1 MKKVLLFLSLLIASN
16 TFSIGVDTLK
26 IKSNIKK
33 VTLFFNGAQTTREA
47 TINLPKGKH
56 LIVVEKLPSE
66 LNPQSIQIE
75 GNQQGK
81 ILSVKHSLVYPDGKN
96 KTITACK
103 NKIKQ
108 QTIKIKELKNKI
120 DVYNIEEKI
129 LLDNSNFSNKT
140 AGTTISEIKEASAFY
155 RIKLNEIRQKKLD
168 LTIQT
173 DSIKEVIQNLYVALN
188 KKVSKEDKTFSKI
201 SFIVNCK
208 APVKEDFKISYFV
221 ASAGWSPLYDFRVTG
236 IDKPLN
242 IVYNAAIFQ
251 STGEDWKNVKLTL
264 SSNNPSLSNKK
275 PELKPWF
282 INREPV
288 YEDNYA
294 ATGQAALSGIIT
306 DAETGEPIPF
316 ANITIS
322 QHGAMIAGTTSD
334 FDGKY
339 TIKPIKPGNYDLI
352 VAFLG
357 YVSIEVQNVTVA
369 ANTVVFKDFPL
380 QPSSETLDEVMII
393 DHSTP
398 SANKTSTMPKRSS
411 RRSSAS
417 KVNGVRSSRNNSKV
431 FYFNGYK
438 TETTP
443 TSIEYNIDTPYT
455 ILSDGNDYTVQ
466 IKEMKLGV
474 NFVYYAVPK
483 LEKDVFLIAEIYDW
497 SKLNLLSG
505 KASTYYKGTYTGET
519 DINVDKIK
527 DTLRLSLNR
536 DRNIIV
542 ERTLLKEKNEKQFIG
557 KNIKETIN
565 RSITVKNNKNKSIKI
580 IVEDQFP
587 ISENKSV
594 VIERLESSNGRVD
607 DKTGKVVWNLALK
620 PGEKK
625 ELTLKYSVK
634 YPNRMHLNTE

>member
-1 MKKVLLFLSLLIASN
+1 MKKALLFLSLLIASN
-16 TFSIGVDTLK
+16 TFSIGIDTLI
-26 IKSNIKK
+26 IKSKIKK
-33 VTLFFNGAQTTREA
+33 VTLFFNGAQITREA
-47 TINLPKGKH
+47 TISLPKGKH
-56 LIVVEKLPSE
+56 LIVAGRLPAE

-75 GNQQGK
+75 SNQQGK
-81 ILSVKHSLVYPDGKN
+81 ILSVKHSLIYSDGKN

-108 QTIKIKELKNKI
+108 QTIKVKELKNKI
-120 DVYNIEEKI
+120 DVYTIEEKI
-129 LLDNSNFSNKT
+129 LLDNSNFNNKT

-173 DSIKEVIQNLYVALN
+173 DSIKEVIRNLYVALN
-188 KKVSKEDKTFSKI
+188 KKVSEENKTFSKI
-201 SFIVNCK
+201 SFIVDCK

-221 ASAGWSPLYDFRVTG
+221 ASAGWAPLYDFRVTG

-264 SSNNPSLSNKK
+264 SSNNPSLSNIK

-306 DAETGEPIPF
+306 DAKTGEPIPF

-339 TIKPIKPGNYDLI
+339 TIKPVKPGNYDI
-352 VAFLG
+352 KVAFLG
-357 YVSIEVQNVTVA
+357 YVSTEVQNVAVA
-369 ANTVVFKDFPL
+369 ANTVVFKNFPL
-380 QPSSETLDEVMII
+380 QPSYETLDEVIII

-398 SANKTSTMPKRSS
+398 SANKTSTMRKRSS

-417 KVNGVRSSRNNSKV
+417 KVNGVRSSRSNSKV
-431 FYFNGYK
+431 YYFNGYK

-455 ILSDGNDYTVQ
+455 IPSDGNDYTVQ

-483 LEKDVFLIAEIYDW
+483 LEKDVFLIAEIYNW

-565 RSITVKNNKNKSIKI
+565 RSITVKNNKNKPIKI

-607 DKTGKVVWNLALK
+607 DKTGKVVWNLVLK

-634 YPNRMHLNTE
+634 YPNWMHLNTE

>member
-1 MKKVLLFLSLLIASN
+1 MKKALLFLSLLIASN
-16 TFSIGVDTLK
+16 TFSIGVDTLI
-26 IKSNIKK
+26 IKSKIKK
-33 VTLFFNGAQTTREA
+33 VTLFFNGAQITREA
-47 TINLPKGKH
+47 TISLPKGKH
-56 LIVVEKLPSE
+56 LIVAGRLPAE

-75 GNQQGK
+75 SNQQGK
-81 ILSVKHSLVYPDGKN
+81 ILSVKHSLIYSDGKN

-108 QTIKIKELKNKI
+108 QTIKVKELKNKI
-120 DVYNIEEKI
+120 DVYTIEEKI
-129 LLDNSNFSNKT
+129 LLDNSNFNNKT

-173 DSIKEVIQNLYVALN
+173 DSIKEVIRNLYVALN
-188 KKVSKEDKTFSKI
+188 KKVSEENKTFSKI
-201 SFIVNCK
+201 SFIVDCK

-221 ASAGWSPLYDFRVTG
+221 ASAGWAPLYDFRVTG

-264 SSNNPSLSNKK
+264 SSNNPSLSNIK

-306 DAETGEPIPF
+306 DAKTGEPIPF

-339 TIKPIKPGNYDLI
+339 TIKPVKPGNYDI
-352 VAFLG
+352 KVAFLG
-357 YVSIEVQNVTVA
+357 YVSTEVQNVAVA
-369 ANTVVFKDFPL
+369 ANTVVFKNFPL
-380 QPSSETLDEVMII
+380 QPSYETLDEVIII

-398 SANKTSTMPKRSS
+398 SANKTSTMRKRSS

-417 KVNGVRSSRNNSKV
+417 KVNGVRSSRSNSKV
-431 FYFNGYK
+431 YYFNGYK

-455 ILSDGNDYTVQ
+455 IPSDGNDYTVQ

-483 LEKDVFLIAEIYDW
+483 LEKDVFLIAEIYNW

-505 KASTYYKGTYTGET
+505 KSSTYYKGTYTGET

-565 RSITVKNNKNKSIKI
+565 RSITVKNNKNKPIKI

-607 DKTGKVVWNLALK
+607 DKTGKVVWNLVLK

-634 YPNRMHLNTE
+634 YPNWMHLNTE

>member
-1 MKKVLLFLSLLIASN
+1 MKKALLFLSLLIASN
-16 TFSIGVDTLK
+16 TFSIGIDTLI
-26 IKSNIKK
+26 IKSKIKK
-33 VTLFFNGAQTTREA
+33 VTLFFNGAQITREA
-47 TINLPKGKH
+47 TISLPKGKH
-56 LIVVEKLPSE
+56 LIVAGRLPAE

-75 GNQQGK
+75 SNQQGK
-81 ILSVKHSLVYPDGKN
+81 ILSVKHSLIYSDGKN

-108 QTIKIKELKNKI
+108 QTIKVKELKNKI
-120 DVYNIEEKI
+120 DVYTIEEKI
-129 LLDNSNFSNKT
+129 LLDNSNFNNKT

-173 DSIKEVIQNLYVALN
+173 DSIKEVIRNLYVALN
-188 KKVSKEDKTFSKI
+188 KKVSEENKTFSKI
-201 SFIVNCK
+201 SFIVDCK

-221 ASAGWSPLYDFRVTG
+221 ASAGWAPLYDFRVTG

-264 SSNNPSLSNKK
+264 SSNNPSLSNIK

-306 DAETGEPIPF
+306 DAKTGEPIPF

-339 TIKPIKPGNYDLI
+339 TIKPVKPGNYDI
-352 VAFLG
+352 KVAFLG
-357 YVSIEVQNVTVA
+357 YVSTEVQNVAVA
-369 ANTVVFKDFPL
+369 ANTVVFKNFPL
-380 QPSSETLDEVMII
+380 QPSYETLDEVMII

-398 SANKTSTMPKRSS
+398 STNKTSTMRKRSS

-417 KVNGVRSSRNNSKV
+417 KVNGVRSSRSNSKV
-431 FYFNGYK
+431 YYFNGYK

-455 ILSDGNDYTVQ
+455 IPSDGNDYTVQ

-483 LEKDVFLIAEIYDW
+483 LEKDVFLIAEIYNW

-565 RSITVKNNKNKSIKI
+565 RSITVKNNKNKPIKI

-607 DKTGKVVWNLALK
+607 DKTGKVVWNLVLK

-634 YPNRMHLNTE
+634 YPNWMHLNTE

>member
-1 MKKVLLFLSLLIASN
+1 MKKLLFFLSLLIASN
-16 TFSIGVDTLK
+16 VFGIAVDTIK
-26 IKSNIKK
+26 IKAKIKA
-33 VTLFFNGAQTTREA
+33 VTVFFDGAQITREA
-47 TINLPKGKH
+47 VISLPKGKH
-56 LIVVEKLPSE
+56 LIVAGNLPSE
-66 LNPQSIQIE
+66 INPQSIQIE
-75 GNQQGK
+75 NNQQGK
-81 ILSVKHSLVYPDGKN
+81 ILSVKHSLTYPDGKN
-96 KTITACK
+96 KTIAACK

-120 DVYNIEEKI
+120 DVYTIEEKI

-140 AGTTISEIKEASAFY
+140 TGTSISEIKEASAFY
-155 RIKLNEIRQKKLD
+155 RVKLNEIRQKKLD

-188 KKVSKEDKTFSKI
+188 KKVSEENKTFSRI
-201 SFIVNCK
+201 SFIVDCK

-221 ASAGWSPLYDFRVTG
+221 ASAGWSPMYDFRVTG

-288 YEDNYA
+288 DEYLYA
-294 ATGQAALSGIIT
+294 TTGQATLSGIIT

-322 QHGAMIAGTTSD
+322 QHAAMIAGTTSD

-339 TIKPIKPGNYDLI
+339 TIKPIKPGNYDI
-352 VAFLG
+352 KVSYIG
-357 YVSIEVQNVTVA
+357 YRSTEAQNVAVA

-380 QPSSETLDEVMII
+380 QPSYETLDEVMII

-398 SANKTSTMPKRSS
+398 SANKTSTIPKRSS

-417 KVNGVRSSRNNSKV
+417 KVNGVRGSRNNSKV
-431 FYFNGYK
+431 YYFNGYK

-455 ILSDGNDYTVQ
+455 IPSDGNDYTVQ

-542 ERTLLKEKNEKQFIG
+542 ERTLLKEKNEKQLIG

-580 IVEDQFP
+580 LVEDQFP

-625 ELTLKYSVK
+625 ELSLKYSVK
-634 YPNRMHLNTE
+634 YPNWMHLNTE

>member
-1 MKKVLLFLSLLIASN
+1 
-16 TFSIGVDTLK
+16 
-26 IKSNIKK
+26 
-33 VTLFFNGAQTTREA
+33 
-47 TINLPKGKH
+47 
-56 LIVVEKLPSE
+56 
-66 LNPQSIQIE
+66 
-75 GNQQGK
+75 
-81 ILSVKHSLVYPDGKN
+81 
-96 KTITACK
+96 
-103 NKIKQ
+103 
-108 QTIKIKELKNKI
+108 
-120 DVYNIEEKI
+120 
-129 LLDNSNFSNKT
+129 
-140 AGTTISEIKEASAFY
+140 
-155 RIKLNEIRQKKLD
+155 
-168 LTIQT
+168 
-173 DSIKEVIQNLYVALN
+173 
-188 KKVSKEDKTFSKI
+188 
-201 SFIVNCK
+201 
-208 APVKEDFKISYFV
+208 
-221 ASAGWSPLYDFRVTG
+221 
-236 IDKPLN
+236 
-242 IVYNAAIFQ
+242 
-251 STGEDWKNVKLTL
+251 
-264 SSNNPSLSNKK
+264 
-275 PELKPWF
+275 
-282 INREPV
+282 
-288 YEDNYA
+288 
-294 ATGQAALSGIIT
+294 
-306 DAETGEPIPF
+306 
-316 ANITIS
+316 
-322 QHGAMIAGTTSD
+322 MIAGTTSD

-357 YVSIEVQNVTVA
+357 YVNIEVQNVTVA

-455 ILSDGNDYTVQ
+455 IPSDGNDYTVQ